1 MHRTTRKL
9 TPTLGRMPGCIFE
22 HYGRIPES
30 VYSPPDVFES
40 PLEEAVFNNDLRRFL
55 ELVEVGVYLNH

>member
-1 MHRTTRKL
+1 
-9 TPTLGRMPGCIFE
+9 MPGCIFE